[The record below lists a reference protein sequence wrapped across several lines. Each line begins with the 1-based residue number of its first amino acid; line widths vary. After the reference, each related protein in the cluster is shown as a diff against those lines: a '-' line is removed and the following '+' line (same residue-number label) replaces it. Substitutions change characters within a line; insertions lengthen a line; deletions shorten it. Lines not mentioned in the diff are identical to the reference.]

1 MLASKRVAEAGLE
14 DCPGHPAYLGEPSK
28 PGEYRLVSPKSAWRL
43 HSQLDAVTRRAHNTD
58 GCEPCWINE
67 DDAARLGISTA
78 TP

>member
-58 GCEPCWINE
+58 GC
-67 DDAARLGISTA
+67 
-78 TP
+78 